1 MTTIKDR
8 DESGLE
14 DTDDFQPLTPEQA
27 RAFRLKHPQ
36 TSPWR
41 VIGWQAMFGAVVVL
55 CAAWLGGRPWAVSAA
70 YGVASVVLPGMLFAR
85 GVQGRFASLNAG
97 SAMVGFFLWELMKL
111 IVTVVM
117 LALAPRMVVALSW
130 PVLLVA
136 LVLTLKVYWVA
147 LAVRPKLLKHE
158 DR

>member
-1 MTTIKDR
+1 MTTIKNR

-27 RAFRLKHPQ
+27 QAFRAKHPQ
-36 TSPWR
+36 LSPWR
-41 VIGWQAMFGAVVVL
+41 VIGWQVIFGLVVCLV
-55 CAAWLGGRPWAVSAA
+55 AGWSGGRLWAVSAA

-97 SAMVGFFLWELMKL
+97 SAMAGFFLWELMKL

-117 LALAPRMVVALSW
+117 LALAPKIVVALSW
-130 PVLLVA
+130 PVMLVA

-147 LAVRPKLLKHE
+147 LAVRPRSLKHE
-158 DR
+158 NR